1 MCYLTLDSHLAE
13 KDPYML
19 RSIPI
24 ISHLGAYIHGVENWT
39 QFCTQSGLPL
49 FFFFFPRSCL
59 VKVSFV
65 K

>member
-19 RSIPI
+19 RSSPI

-49 FFFFFPRSCL
+49 FFFSPEAS
-59 VKVSFV
+59 
-65 K
+65 

>member
-49 FFFFFPRSCL
+49 FFFFFFFPEAA
-59 VKVSFV
+59 
-65 K
+65 